1 MTLHAAQPD
10 KFRFAKLTKRERE
23 ILFLMAKE
31 KCAKDIAGELQI
43 GVATVRSHRKNIY
56 VKLDVRK
63 SAGAIMKGFEHGYL
77 RFS

>member
-1 MTLHAAQPD
+1 MTLQASQPD
-10 KFRFAKLTKRERE
+10 RFRIAKLTKRETE
-23 ILFLMAKE
+23 VLYLLATE
-31 KCAKDIAGELQI
+31 KCAQEIASELQI